1 MFGKKKENDFMKMFR
16 EVDEDTSENNDYE
29 TNEMTIKEKVMAF
42 IKCFPYQSPQYKIVW
57 IIRIGCWFLVFG
69 VAIFGTVLRIKKYFT
84 L

>member
-1 MFGKKKENDFMKMFR
+1 MFGKKRENDFLKMFR
-16 EVDEDTSENNDYE
+16 EVDEAASENSEADTS
-29 TNEMTIKEKVMAF
+29 EMTIKEKVISF

-57 IIRIGCWFLVFG
+57 IIRIVCWFLVLG

>member
-1 MFGKKKENDFMKMFR
+1 MFGKKNENGSLKMFR
-16 EVDEDTSENNDYE
+16 EVDEAASESNDA
-29 TNEMTIKEKVMAF
+29 TNEMTLKEKVVAF

-57 IIRIGCWFLVFG
+57 IIRIVCWFLIFG

>member
-1 MFGKKKENDFMKMFR
+1 MFGKKNENGFLKMFR
-16 EVDEDTSENNDYE
+16 EVDEAASESNDA
-29 TNEMTIKEKVMAF
+29 TNEMTLKEKVVAF

-57 IIRIGCWFLVFG
+57 IIRIVCWFLIFG